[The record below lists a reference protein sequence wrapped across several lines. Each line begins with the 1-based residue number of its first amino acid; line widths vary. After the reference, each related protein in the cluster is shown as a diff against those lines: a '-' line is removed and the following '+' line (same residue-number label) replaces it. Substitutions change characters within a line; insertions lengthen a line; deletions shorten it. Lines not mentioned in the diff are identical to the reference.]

1 MFAKY
6 KETLWA
12 ENVNN
17 QENVYINHI
26 IGYNGYAGVE
36 IYKSSI

>member
-12 ENVNN
+12 EYVNN
-17 QENVYINHI
+17 QENVQVL
-26 IGYNGYAGVE
+26 NGGNSRMEVNKLKT
-36 IYKSSI
+36 ILQ

>member
-17 QENVYINHI
+17 QENVQVL
-26 IGYNGYAGVE
+26 NGGNSRMEVNKLKT
-36 IYKSSI
+36 ILQ